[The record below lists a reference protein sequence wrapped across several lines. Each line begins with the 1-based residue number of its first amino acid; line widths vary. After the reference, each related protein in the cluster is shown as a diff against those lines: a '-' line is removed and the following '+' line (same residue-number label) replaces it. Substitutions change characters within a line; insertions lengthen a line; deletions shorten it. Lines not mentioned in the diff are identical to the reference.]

1 MSLMMTV
8 LLILKYAICIAIV
21 TGIALA
27 PAYLA
32 RVAGRKKYD
41 MLLVRCY
48 SWLFGWT
55 GIGWLIAL
63 WWGVKK

>member
-1 MSLMMTV
+1 MLMGV
-8 LLILKYAICIAIV
+8 NILLMVKYVIGALIV
-21 TGIALA
+21 VGIALA

-41 MLLVRCY
+41 MLLVRGY